1 MSKISK
7 RMKNCYEGIDESIQ
21 YKPLDAFTLIKSK
34 PGTKFVESVDIAVN
48 LGIEASKSEQNIRGS
63 AVLPNGTG
71 KSMKVAVF
79 CEGEDVKKAKDAGAD
94 IVGMDDLSD
103 SIKKGNIDF
112 DVLLATPETMKMVSP
127 LGQILGPKGLM
138 PNPKV
143 GTVTKNIEKGVKD
156 AKSGQVQF
164 RSDKSGIVHCT
175 IGKVEFTEQKLVE
188 NLEFLIAE
196 LVKAKPA
203 SAKGKFLKKISVS
216 STMGPSLVIDG
227 TSYI

>member
-1 MSKISK
+1 MSKVSK
-7 RMKNCYEGIDESIQ
+7 RMKDCYEGIDDNLQ

-34 PGTKFVESVDIAVN
+34 PGTKFVESVDVAVN
-48 LGIEASKSEQNIRGS
+48 LGIDASKSEQNIRGS
-63 AVLPNGTG
+63 VVLPNGTG

-79 CEGEDVKKAKDAGAD
+79 CEGDDAKKAKDAGAD
-94 IVGMDDLSD
+94 IIGMDDLSD

-127 LGQILGPKGLM
+127 LGQILGPKVLM

-164 RSDKSGIVHCT
+164 RSDKSGIVHCA

-227 TSYI
+227 ASYI

>member
-1 MSKISK
+1 MSKVSK
-7 RMKNCYEGIDESIQ
+7 RMKDCYEGIDDNLQ

-34 PGTKFVESVDIAVN
+34 PGTKFVESVDVAVN
-48 LGIEASKSEQNIRGS
+48 LGIDASKSEQNIRGS
-63 AVLPNGTG
+63 VVLPNGTG

-79 CEGEDVKKAKDAGAD
+79 CEGDDAKRAKDAGAD
-94 IVGMDDLSD
+94 IIGMDDLSD

-164 RSDKSGIVHCT
+164 RSDKSGIVHCA

-227 TSYI
+227 ASYI

>member
-1 MSKISK
+1 MSKVSK
-7 RMKNCYEGIDESIQ
+7 RMKDCYEGIDDNLQ

-34 PGTKFVESVDIAVN
+34 PGTKFVESVDVAVN
-48 LGIEASKSEQNIRGS
+48 LGIDASKSEQNIRGS
-63 AVLPNGTG
+63 VVLPNGTG

-79 CEGEDVKKAKDAGAD
+79 CEGDDAKKAKDAGAD
-94 IVGMDDLSD
+94 IIGMDDLSD

-164 RSDKSGIVHCT
+164 RSDKSGIVHCA

-227 TSYI
+227 ASYI

>member
-1 MSKISK
+1 MSKVSK
-7 RMKNCYEGIDESIQ
+7 RMKDCYEGIDDNLQ

-34 PGTKFVESVDIAVN
+34 PGTKFIESVDVAVN
-48 LGIEASKSEQNIRGS
+48 LGIDASKSEQNIRGS
-63 AVLPNGTG
+63 VVLPNGTG

-79 CEGEDVKKAKDAGAD
+79 CEGDDAKKAKDAGAD
-94 IVGMDDLSD
+94 IIGMDDLSD

-164 RSDKSGIVHCT
+164 RSDKSGIVHCA

-227 TSYI
+227 ASYI